1 MSNFIRFAIIL
12 LAFPSCM
19 HVAEGRA
26 KRDLQIGR
34 AEKDGV
40 SVTIG
45 DGLANIRALTPRD
58 LRLWAGA
65 PAFSIELK
73 LSAGAGGLWSFTLEN
88 VLPDAEL
95 TARTSTGEA
104 LPVTL
109 ADAPFPTEKRFEVE
123 LPSSE
128 SDTITLALRPPDEAL
143 PPPYRFAV
151 FADVQEKLNEVQDI
165 YSKMNQDPAIRFA
178 LISGDLTSRGS
189 DEELTRFQREMKTLN
204 FPCYATLGN
213 HELGTRDEAFH
224 DYFGRGNF
232 RFTFRGVQFTM
243 LDSASATL
251 DPLVYE
257 QLDRW
262 LEEGKDKPHMVV
274 MHIAPLDPIG
284 TRNGAFASRA
294 EADKLLLRLAEGGVD
309 LTMYGHIHSFYAF
322 ENAGIPAYISGGGG
336 AIPERLDGIARHYLT
351 INVNEAG
358 AMEEPSIVR
367 VD

>member
-1 MSNFIRFAIIL
+1 M
-12 LAFPSCM
+12 
-19 HVAEGRA
+19 
-26 KRDLQIGR
+26 
-34 AEKDGV
+34 
-40 SVTIG
+40 
-45 DGLANIRALTPRD
+45 
-58 LRLWAGA
+58 
-65 PAFSIELK
+65 
-73 LSAGAGGLWSFTLEN
+73 
-88 VLPDAEL
+88 
-95 TARTSTGEA
+95 
-104 LPVTL
+104 
-109 ADAPFPTEKRFEVE
+109 
-123 LPSSE
+123 
-128 SDTITLALRPPDEAL
+128 
-143 PPPYRFAV
+143 
-151 FADVQEKLNEVQDI
+151 NE
-165 YSKMNQDPAIRFA
+165 DPALRFA
-178 LISGDLTSRGS
+178 LISGDLTSQGS
-189 DEELTRFQREMKTLN
+189 DEELTRFQREMKTLR

-213 HELGTRDEAFH
+213 HELGTRDDAFH

-294 EADKLLLRLAEGGVD
+294 EADKLLSRLAEGRVD
-309 LTMYGHIHSFYAF
+309 VTMYGHIHSFYAF

-358 AMEEPSIVR
+358 VMEGPSIVR
-367 VD
+367 ID